1 MHKKDVAL
9 AILDLI
15 SPSPNR
21 PNPYA
26 TNDEAQWLIACDR
39 DIAYED
45 WADKVIDRAVAELRE
60 LIDSGELEISNP
72 EVLDEPDT
80 LAGYKEIIKDDTS
93 NILHDAFHSMKEH
106 NSFADRDAAYPDET
120 GQADGFV
127 WDNDADEDDSEYK
140 EFRDTFYDNVD
151 LDDIDFWLESASAS
165 DGIAYLKDWK
175 KTHPDS
181 KITEEEAERMY
192 QEFINDRLAN

>member
-26 TNDEAQWLIACDR
+26 TNDEAQWLIARDR

-45 WADKVIDRAVAELRE
+45 WADKVIDKAVAELRE

-72 EVLDEPDT
+72 EVLDEPGT
-80 LAGYKEIIKDDTS
+80 LADYKEIIKDDTS
-93 NILHDAFHSMKEH
+93 NVLHDAFHNMKEH
-106 NSFADRDAAYPDET
+106 NSFIDHDTAYPDET
-120 GQADGFV
+120 DQTDGFA
-127 WDNDADEDDSEYK
+127 WDSDSDSDADEDDSEYK
-140 EFRDTFYDNVD
+140 EFRDTFYNNVD
-151 LDDIDFWLESASAS
+151 LDDLDFWLESASAATGS
-165 DGIAYLKDWK
+165 L
-175 KTHPDS
+175 T
-181 KITEEEAERMY
+181 
-192 QEFINDRLAN
+192 